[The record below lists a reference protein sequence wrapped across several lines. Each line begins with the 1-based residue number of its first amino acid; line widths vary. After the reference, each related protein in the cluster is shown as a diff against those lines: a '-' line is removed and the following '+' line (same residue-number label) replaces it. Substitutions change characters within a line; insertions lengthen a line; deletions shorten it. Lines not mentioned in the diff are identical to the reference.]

1 VRLKRLLPLSVL
13 AVLFGL
19 PIWAAD
25 ITVTATS
32 VKLSSGTSS
41 LYNAGAAVTAGQ
53 VVYLHTDGLVYL
65 SDANASATTKAIT
78 GIALNGAA
86 IGQPVSVQT
95 SGTIT
100 IGATVAVGTIY
111 VVSATAGGIAPS
123 TDLASTWGTII
134 IGVADT
140 TGTIKL
146 QFFDSGVDVP

>member
-1 VRLKRLLPLSVL
+1 
-13 AVLFGL
+13 
-19 PIWAAD
+19 
-25 ITVTATS
+25 
-32 VKLSSGTSS
+32 
-41 LYNAGAAVTAGQ
+41 
-53 VVYLHTDGLVYL
+53 LVYL

>member
-100 IGATVAVGTIY
+100 IGATVAVGT
-111 VVSATAGGIAPS
+111 TAGGIAPS